1 MKLKISASETVG
13 KQDAFGAKLKI
24 SAQVDSEVETLFLDV
39 LCETH
44 FQLQIP
50 VRPL

>member
-1 MKLKISASETVG
+1 MKLKISAPETIGKHNASE
-13 KQDAFGAKLKI
+13 AKLKI
-24 SAQVDSEVETLFLDV
+24 APQVDSEVEQFFLDV

-50 VRPL
+50 VRLL

>member
-1 MKLKISASETVG
+1 MKLKISAPETIG
-13 KQDAFGAKLKI
+13 KHNAFEAKLKI
-24 SAQVDSEVETLFLDV
+24 AAQVDSEVETFFLDV

-50 VRPL
+50 VRLL